1 MKRKE
6 AAFLLLLT
14 FAALLIHGYHPRAE
28 DAEIYVSGIVK
39 ILHPAY
45 YPFGREFFE
54 ANSHLTLFP
63 NLIAWTVRLTH
74 LSLDWTLF
82 LWHFASIFLFLLAC
96 WRIAAKCFPTAPG
109 RWCAVAMVAAL
120 LTLPVAGTA
129 LYLFDQYLNPRDL
142 SIFSTLFAID
152 AAMEKRYLR
161 MAAWLIFTA
170 IIHPLM
176 AVFSVAFILL
186 LALVDRFAPVTTT
199 SSVAFFPLGFLFKR
213 PSPAYW
219 QSLRGHRYYY
229 LLRWEWFEWLGIVGP
244 LALLWWFSG
253 IARGSGRLPFAR
265 LARAVFF
272 FGLIFFLA
280 ALIVTIPSQFEI
292 LDLYQPMRSLQLV
305 YVFLVIFSGG
315 LLGESLLKN
324 KALRWLLLFVPLSAA
339 MCFAQFQLFPGTQHI
354 EWPGESPTNPWE
366 QAFVWI
372 RGNTP
377 VDAIFALDPNYM
389 ALPGEDYEGFR
400 AIAERSRLAD
410 ANKDWSVSALYPGLS
425 LADDCLAQTH
435 AATGWKNFGVVDF
448 ERLKKTYGVTWV
460 VLQQPGVAG
469 LTCPYQN
476 RSVRVCRVN

>member
-253 IARGSGRLPFAR
+253 IARRSGRLPFAR

-280 ALIVTIPSQFEI
+280 ALVVTIPPQFEI

-460 VLQQPGVAG
+460 VLQQPGVSG